1 MLARANR
8 VVRADDYRTT
18 VRRGRRVGTAHTV
31 IYFAPR
37 AIDEPTRFGFIVAKS
52 VGGAVRRNVVRRRM
66 KAIGYELVRK
76 HGEGTDIVIRALPGS
91 DEVSWSTLH
100 SEIVEAV
107 DRGVERR

>member
-1 MLARANR
+1 
-8 VVRADDYRTT
+8 
-18 VRRGRRVGTAHTV
+18 
-31 IYFAPR
+31 
-37 AIDEPTRFGFIVAKS
+37 
-52 VGGAVRRNVVRRRM
+52 M